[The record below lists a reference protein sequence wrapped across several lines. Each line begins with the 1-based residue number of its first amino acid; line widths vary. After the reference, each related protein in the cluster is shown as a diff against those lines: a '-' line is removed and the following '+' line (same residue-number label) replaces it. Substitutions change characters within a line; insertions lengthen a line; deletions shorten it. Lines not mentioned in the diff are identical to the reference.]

1 VATPG
6 RELERK
12 FVLSEVP
19 FELSGYPASEIRQG
33 YLAIGADGS
42 EVRIRRR
49 GERCSLTVKRGS
61 GLARD
66 EEELDLGDDEFDR
79 LWPLTEGRRVEKT
92 RYEIPADGDLVIE
105 LDVFAGELEGLI
117 TAEIEFDSDDQARRF
132 ATPDWLGPE
141 VTENDAYK
149 NRRLAT
155 DGRPGLTHD

>member
-1 VATPG
+1 MATPG

-12 FVLSEVP
+12 FVLSEIP

-49 GERCSLTVKRGS
+49 GERCSLTAKRGS

-66 EEELDLGDDEFDR
+66 EEELDLDDDEFDR
-79 LWPLTEGRRVEKT
+79 LWPLTAGRRVEKT

-105 LDVFAGELEGLI
+105 LDIYAGELDGLI
-117 TAEIEFDSDDQARRF
+117 TAEIEFGSDDQARRF
-132 ATPDWLGPE
+132 ATPDWLGAE

-149 NRRLAT
+149 NRRLAS
-155 DGRPGLTHD
+155 DGKPA